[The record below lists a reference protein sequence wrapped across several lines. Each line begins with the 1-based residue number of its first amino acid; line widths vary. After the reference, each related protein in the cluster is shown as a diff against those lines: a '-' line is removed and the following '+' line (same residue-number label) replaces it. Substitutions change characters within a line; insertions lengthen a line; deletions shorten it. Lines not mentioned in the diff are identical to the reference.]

1 MNKLLCSFLI
11 MLLPIGIAFAQSSL
25 INSLELVDL
34 HNIQRAEAIAQL
46 VLGDSVQHAT
56 YFVFIMNHELLLVH
70 KKDSDYRRYR
80 LSQSFDKVDKKA
92 TFNIVSSQR
101 LEDDD
106 ILKRVFSEN
115 PCTRRFT
122 YSNTDSLVYKHDLR
136 ISYMYFV
143 LCKEGEKVCEFNL
156 PITVT
161 PGFKGPKYPLQK
173 GILDYLIEI
182 LFYRFKT

>member
-1 MNKLLCSFLI
+1 

-80 LSQSFDKVDKKA
+80 LSQ
-92 TFNIVSSQR
+92 
-101 LEDDD
+101 
-106 ILKRVFSEN
+106 
-115 PCTRRFT
+115 
-122 YSNTDSLVYKHDLR
+122 
-136 ISYMYFV
+136 
-143 LCKEGEKVCEFNL
+143 
-156 PITVT
+156 
-161 PGFKGPKYPLQK
+161 
-173 GILDYLIEI
+173 
-182 LFYRFKT
+182 